1 MSQGLLSLFVHTSR
15 LQAMRQ
21 QRAQNERKE
30 AAKKAKDWKQTTL
43 EQSAKRKA
51 QAQKQQGEKPPGGGK
66 VSKAQHK
73 LALAAQGVKRW
84 VLKPL

>member
-1 MSQGLLSLFVHTSR
+1 
-15 LQAMRQ
+15 MRQ

-51 QAQKQQGEKPPGGGK
+51 QAQKLGEKQPGGGK

-73 LALAAQGVKRW
+73 LALAVQGVKRW
-84 VLKPL
+84 VLSVGNEGGAHIDASRVPS

>member
-1 MSQGLLSLFVHTSR
+1 
-15 LQAMRQ
+15 MRQ

-51 QAQKQQGEKPPGGGK
+51 QAQKQQEKQAGGGK

-73 LALAAQGVKRW
+73 LALAAAQGFKRW
-84 VLKPL
+84 VL